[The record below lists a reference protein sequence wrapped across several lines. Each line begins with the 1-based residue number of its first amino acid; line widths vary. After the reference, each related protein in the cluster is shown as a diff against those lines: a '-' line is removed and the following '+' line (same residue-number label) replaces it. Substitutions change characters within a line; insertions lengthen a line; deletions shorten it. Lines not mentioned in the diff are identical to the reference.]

1 MVYLVGDLFRADEIP
16 VLVEERL
23 RLLPLPD
30 ALKIFML
37 QVSDHPGTTPGI
49 GIRATPS
56 PLYLHVHR
64 GYLHIS
70 LKYIALC

>member
-49 GIRATPS
+49 GIRATP
-56 PLYLHVHR
+56 PLVSSR
-64 GYLHIS
+64 S
-70 LKYIALC
+70 